1 MNMSAMT
8 TNQCGRLIGY
18 TCAELSAYTWEGV
31 NALPYGA
38 SRVFAA
44 AENAA
49 QARKTKLSRAQ
60 ASIEQIKI
68 VSYSALGTAINN
80 LEKAVDGLL
89 AEL

>member
-1 MNMSAMT
+1 MSAMT

-18 TCAELSAYTWEGV
+18 TCNELAAHTWEGV

-49 QARKTKLSRAQ
+49 QARKDKLSQAQ
-60 ASIEQIKI
+60 ASIEQINI